1 MTEVDDTTQISKP
14 LTFEPLSF
22 LANDATATTTDH

>member
-22 LANDATATTTDH
+22 LAND